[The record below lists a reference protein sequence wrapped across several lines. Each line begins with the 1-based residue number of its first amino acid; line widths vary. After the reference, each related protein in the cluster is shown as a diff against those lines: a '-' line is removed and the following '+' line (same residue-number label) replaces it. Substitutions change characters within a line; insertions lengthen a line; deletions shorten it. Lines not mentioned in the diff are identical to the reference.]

1 MPPLQRRRWERD
13 GRQGREDGGRR
24 RSEGGAT
31 TPRASNRNMLGALLL
46 PCLVSGLLRPCCASK
61 PEIVYTDETLGLSM
75 TEHARTIVHA
85 NPHKREPRN
94 RGPIV
99 YFYSR
104 GGREIKN
111 RGAEVFHQLHDAV
124 RREGI
129 ESYLED
135 GVQEY
140 KTEDSNFIEDYEL
153 VFNNLTSHDFV
164 IVTAIP
170 HAMDESQGYLMPGY
184 TGAPFLADKVKV
196 IKWQIGYSFPSLS
209 YFVDEKQHMI
219 CDTYF
224 LSDVM
229 GCVKEAYIRAPPL
242 DMYYSAAEKARE
254 ESEDGSMGL
263 FKERLVLY
271 DNDHEFDISKLQLRE
286 GCMLVKLDG
295 LSRSEMFDAY
305 KRAVAV
311 VDLWLPGAETVTAEG
326 ALFDC
331 CVLVPNEMNGANPR
345 DFPIDSKWKVRR
357 TLDGAWDYMQISEL
371 LNRALDNYDDFVQE
385 FRELKQHVLRLPE
398 AFQLAVH
405 RYFANDIHFV
415 AIGYREEE
423 REHLLPWAVSVLMN
437 YPIATVEIVVYN
449 RFRLGLA
456 SSPVLQV
463 LRQKGIAH
471 KLIISDGV
479 PSRSQHP
486 FPYINSGP
494 TVSFQHAMQAPATC
508 FASPFA
514 SFLRPDLLELVEST
528 SSAWADAL
536 ERFPEAAI
544 EGEPGSSWI
553 PDPWPVECF
562 ATGLHSTKP
571 LEDAWANMGELWRT
585 RYWDGALMYTT
596 GAIRL

>member
-1 MPPLQRRRWERD
+1 MAGISSWTCSRM
-13 GRQGREDGGRR
+13 GI
-24 RSEGGAT
+24 
-31 TPRASNRNMLGALLL
+31 ALLAMIATKSSL
-46 PCLVSGLLRPCCASK
+46 YCHASQH
-61 PEIVYTDETLGLSM
+61 EIVYTDETLGLSM
-75 TEHARTIVHA
+75 SDHAQ
-85 NPHKREPRN
+85 PHRRELRY
-94 RGPIV
+94 RAPIV

-104 GGREIKN
+104 GGRQMKN

-135 GVQEY
+135 GVYEY
-140 KTEDSNFIEDYEL
+140 KTEHSNFIEDYEI
-153 VFNNLTSHDFV
+153 VFKNLTIHDFV

-184 TGAPFLADKVKV
+184 TGAPFLADRVKV
-196 IKWQIGYSFPSLS
+196 IKWQIGYSFPSLA

-242 DMYYSAAEKARE
+242 EMYYLAAERARE
-254 ESEDGSMGL
+254 ESEDGTLRS

-271 DNDHEFDISKLQLRE
+271 DNDHEFDTTKLQLRE
-286 GCMLVKLDG
+286 GCLLVKLDG

-311 VDLWLPGAETVTAEG
+311 IDLWLPGAETVTAEG

-345 DFPIDSKWKVRR
+345 DFPIDSRWKVGR
-357 TLDGAWDYMQISEL
+357 TSDGNWNYVQISEL
-371 LNRALDNYDDFVQE
+371 LNRALDDYENFLLE
-385 FRELKQHVLRLPE
+385 FKQLKQHVLQLPE
-398 AFQLAVH
+398 TFQLNVR
-405 RYFANDIHFV
+405 RYFSNDIHFV
-415 AIGYREEE
+415 AIGYNEEE
-423 REHLLPWAVSVLMN
+423 RKYLLPWAVSVLMN

-449 RFRLGLA
+449 RFRLGL
-456 SSPVLQV
+456 STSPILQV

-471 KLIISDGV
+471 KLIVSDGI
-479 PSRSQHP
+479 PSRSQRP
-486 FPYINSGP
+486 FPSIDRGP
-494 TVSFQHAMQAPATC
+494 TVSFQHAMQTPATC

-514 SFLRPDLLELVEST
+514 SFLRPDLLELVQSD

-536 ERFPEAAI
+536 ERFPEASVGGDGA
-544 EGEPGSSWI
+544 GDWI
-553 PDPWPVECF
+553 PEPWPVECF
-562 ATGLHSTKP
+562 ATGPHSTKP
-571 LEDAWANMGELWRT
+571 LEDAWASMGELWRV
-585 RYWDGALMYTT
+585 RYWDGAVTYT
-596 GAIRL
+596 ADVKRLSDENCRHLEEMMTNSVYKGVFPYFDDDYR